1 MKHIVLG
8 VTGSIAA
15 YKAADLAH
23 RLHRF
28 GYGVHVVM
36 TRAAQEFVTPLTF
49 QTLTGQPV
57 ATDLFQKDRAWEVA
71 HIALAKQADLVLIA
85 PATAN
90 VIGKLANGIADDMLT
105 TVAMAAWRKPLLLCP
120 AMNTAMYESPVHQEN
135 LARLLARGAGL
146 VEPKTALLACGDT
159 GKGAMAEVDDIVAA
173 VRARLEEER

>member
-23 RLHRF
+23 QLHKL

-105 TVAMAAWRKPLLLCP
+105 TIAMAAWRKPLLLCP
-120 AMNTAMYESPVHQEN
+120 AMNTAMYENPAHQEN
-135 LARLLARGAGL
+135 LARLLARGAEM
-146 VEPKTALLACGDT
+146 VEPKSALLACGDT
-159 GKGAMAEVDDIVAA
+159 GKGAMAEVSDIVAA
-173 VRARLEEER
+173 VRARLEG